1 MPSEETILV
10 VDDDAVS
17 RHVLCQTLADAQLSV
32 VACDSGTEALRYLE
46 EHEPRVILLDLVM
59 PAPDGYT
66 LLAHIRKTPRLA
78 SVPVVVLTALESD
91 DEIERVFAS
100 GADDYVHK
108 PFRPAELIAR
118 LRGQVRVREY
128 VERISQRE
136 RYQQTVLELTQK
148 LASTLDIRDILFTVV
163 QRVADVAHVDRCS
176 IVLFAESGNMGYVL
190 ATSDDEQLRDLPIDL
205 GKYPEIREVCRT
217 GRALVIRDAIRHPL
231 FEVVKH
237 SEGAPGFNSLALLPI
252 LHDHGPMGVLFLR
265 SKGQAAFHDYELSL
279 VTTVAN
285 AMAIALRNARILQS
299 LRAETEKIA
308 TARVEAERR
317 VQLFRRYADFFE
329 SAADGMIVIDRSGQI
344 LFANPRA
351 REIIGFSETE
361 LTALRMTDLLASGDR
376 ERGERMLRGFSDGVY
391 PRSIDLAV
399 GCRSGEQLTLNV
411 SFSSVLH
418 DDDAVL
424 STFRD
429 VTQERQ
435 TAIELKQTKEFLE
448 RVIDSS
454 VDGIV
459 SADLKGIVLLF
470 NRAAERIF
478 GYSPSTVVGKMRVE
492 QLYPTGVARD
502 IMKKIR
508 DPALSGYG
516 RLEDYRVDML
526 DSAGGQIPVTLSA
539 SLVVDNGRPIGSVG
553 IFTDIRERLRMQER
567 LDRAQDEL
575 RARERMAI
583 VAELAGA
590 AAHELNQPLTSV
602 IGYAELL
609 RRKLEH
615 DPQLS
620 TATSVIIRESERMA
634 EIVRKVGKITKYETK
649 TYVGGAKILDL
660 EKASGAEPGGK
671 DVPNDP

>member
-1 MPSEETILV
+1 MAFEETILV

-17 RHVLCQTLADAQLSV
+17 RHVLCQTLADAGLANVST
-32 VACDSGTEALRYLE
+32 DSGAQAMEYLAQ
-46 EHEPRVILLDLVM
+46 HVPQVVLLDLVM
-59 PAPDGYT
+59 PAPDGYEI
-66 LLAHIRKTPRLA
+66 LHHIRQTPRLA
-78 SVPVVVLTALESD
+78 EVPVVVLTALESD

-118 LRGQVRVREY
+118 LRGQMRVREY

-136 RYQQTVLELTQK
+136 RHQQTVLELTQK

-163 QRVADVAHVDRCS
+163 QRVAEVAHVDRCS
-176 IVLFAESGNMGYVL
+176 IVLFAESGDLGYVL

-205 GKYPEIREVCRT
+205 GKYPEIREVFRT
-217 GRALVIRDAIRHPL
+217 GTALVIRDAARHPL
-231 FEVVKH
+231 FEVVRQR
-237 SEGAPGFNSLALLPI
+237 EAVPGFNSLALLPI
-252 LHDHGPMGVLFLR
+252 LHDKRPMGVLFLR
-265 SKGQAAFHDYELSL
+265 SKGRAALHAYDLSL

-299 LRAETEKIA
+299 LRAETEKSRS
-308 TARVEAERR
+308 ARQEAERR

-351 REIIGFSETE
+351 REIIGYTETE
-361 LTALRMTDLLASGDR
+361 LTALRITDLVTNTDRDRGD
-376 ERGERMLRGFSDGVY
+376 RMLRGFSDGIY
-391 PRSIDLAV
+391 PRGVDL
-399 GCRSGEQLTLNV
+399 GISDKGGEPITINV
-411 SFSSVLH
+411 SISSVLH
-418 DDDAVL
+418 EDDAVL
-424 STFRD
+424 CTFRD
-429 VTQERQ
+429 VTLERQ
-435 TAIELKQTKEFLE
+435 TAVELKQTKEFLE

-459 SADLKGIVLLF
+459 SANLKGTVLLF
-470 NRAAERIF
+470 NRAAARIF
-478 GYSPSTVVGKMRVE
+478 GYSPSDVVGKMRVE
-492 QLYPTGVARD
+492 RLYPQGVARD

-508 DPALSGYG
+508 DPELAGYG
-516 RLEDYRVDML
+516 RLEDHRVDML
-526 DSAGGQIPVTLSA
+526 GSDGGQIPVSLSA
-539 SLVVDNGRPIGSVG
+539 SLVIDNGRPIGSVG

-567 LDRAQDEL
+567 LERAQEEL
-575 RARERMAI
+575 RGRERMAI

-609 RRKLEH
+609 RRKVEQE
-615 DPQLS
+615 PQLS
-620 TATSVIIRESERMA
+620 SAAAVIIRESERMA

-660 EKASGAEPGGK
+660 EKASGTEPGAK
-671 DVPNDP
+671 DV